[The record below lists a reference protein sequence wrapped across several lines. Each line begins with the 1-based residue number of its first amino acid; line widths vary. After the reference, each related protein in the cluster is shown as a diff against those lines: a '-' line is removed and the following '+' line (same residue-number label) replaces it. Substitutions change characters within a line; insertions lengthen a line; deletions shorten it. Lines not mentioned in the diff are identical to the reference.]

1 MSPKRPKKTYA
12 TFAVEQHIDASRIRT
27 WAALLDVDSLSA
39 LDGVTVLS
47 IEPPWRRVVGIG
59 NTPLS
64 FYEETTT
71 IRDDLD
77 TCHLTISAVIEPL
90 PNRASDGLIKRLE
103 AQAKSRT
110 VAISA
115 WSTR

>member
-12 TFAVEQHIDASRIRT
+12 TFAVERHIGASRIRT
-27 WAALLDVDSLSA
+27 WSAMLDVDSLSA

-47 IEPPWRRVVGIG
+47 MEPPWRRVVGIG

-71 IRDDLD
+71 IRDDVD

-90 PNRASDGLIKRLE
+90 PDGASDGLIKRL
-103 AQAKSRT
+103 AAHAKSRT

-115 WSTR
+115 GATR